1 MDLVIILTVMVMAFV
16 ISEDVFVTEIT
27 QELIAKLVNSLTLY
41 NVDIFVHLI
50 KVYAYLLA

>member
-1 MDLVIILTVMVMAFV
+1 MLTVMVMVFV

-27 QELIAKLVNSLTLY
+27 QELIAKLVDSLTLY